1 MADNC
6 EKLLADPALHQQF
19 KAAAR
24 GPALIKYDS
33 GIIVSLYENV
43 IKQCS
48 LREWARTGPSPRR
61 ASPLSHHPRCSLNL
75 PGHCAKNC

>member
-1 MADNC
+1 MGDVSQMADNC

-24 GPALIKYDS
+24 EPALIKYDS

-48 LREWARTGPSPRR
+48 LRERARPPGD
-61 ASPLSHHPRCSLNL
+61 HHPFLTTL
-75 PGHCAKNC
+75 DVP